1 MTSKYDDITWKK
13 DNNIWQKNKVV
24 SSMKTINLPKITLM
38 RNNSVVIQKSKGS
51 LKNNKFVYFD
61 MYILELSRVLTRFNH

>member
-1 MTSKYDDITWKK
+1 
-13 DNNIWQKNKVV
+13 
-24 SSMKTINLPKITLM
+24 MKTINLPKITLM